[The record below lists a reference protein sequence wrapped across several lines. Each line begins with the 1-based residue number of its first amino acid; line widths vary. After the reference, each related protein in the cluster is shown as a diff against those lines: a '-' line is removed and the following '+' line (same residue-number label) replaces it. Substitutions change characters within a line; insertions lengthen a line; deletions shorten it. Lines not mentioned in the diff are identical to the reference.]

1 MAARLVTL
9 NIGLACPTFLMPASQ
24 TKQTLASRQ
33 AIAGRQLPTFMEV
46 RQVKQVIVPRHV
58 YGGEPVLVVSA
69 LYEPEKF
76 DHELFDMLVDM
87 EQDCCAILCHA
98 TDEGVL
104 FGPHADKWGTF
115 NRNYFVM

>member
-1 MAARLVTL
+1 
-9 NIGLACPTFLMPASQ
+9 
-24 TKQTLASRQ
+24 
-33 AIAGRQLPTFMEV
+33 MEV

-69 LYEPEKF
+69 LYEPERY
-76 DHELFDMLVDM
+76 DWCLFAMLCAM
-87 EQDCCAILCHA
+87 EQDCCAILDHA

>member
-24 TKQTLASRQ
+24 TRHTLASRQ
-33 AIAGRQLPTFMEV
+33 VMAGRLMPNFMEV
-46 RQVKQVIVPRHV
+46 RQIKQVIVPRHV

-69 LYEPEKF
+69 LYEPERY
-76 DHELFDMLVDM
+76 DRYLFDLLVAM

-98 TDEGVL
+98 TDEGAL